1 MNDDFAIQILTE
13 IRDAQKIQLSH
24 QEEALQ
30 MQRVQFAAF
39 QKNMERTEQIQ
50 ARAEKLQERSSQM
63 VGFAR
68 KLIFFVIPILILL
81 ILFLILGR
89 TFR

>member
-1 MNDDFAIQILTE
+1 MTDEFVIQILTE
-13 IRDAQKIQLSH
+13 IRDAQKVQLSH

-39 QKNMERTEQIQ
+39 QKNMERAEKIQ
-50 ARAEKLQERSSQM
+50 ARAENLQERSSQM

-68 KLIFFVIPILILL
+68 KLIFFVVPILILL
-81 ILFLILGR
+81 ILFLTFGR
-89 TFR
+89 SFR